1 MTTTTKRPLY
11 ETEADLEEERF
22 FTDTLC
28 SLWDCDAR
36 KLPLRYKMDY
46 ALQRGGI
53 IRAFLEVKVRNYTKD
68 YFETY
73 MLSMEKVLAA
83 RQFSEFAGV
92 PSILAVKW
100 KDASG
105 FIVLNT
111 LEDFEL
117 GFGGRVDR
125 DDSQDM
131 EPVIFIPIKNFKV
144 I

>member
-1 MTTTTKRPLY
+1 
-11 ETEADLEEERF
+11 
-22 FTDTLC
+22 
-28 SLWDCDAR
+28 
-36 KLPLRYKMDY
+36 
-46 ALQRGGI
+46 
-53 IRAFLEVKVRNYTKD
+53 
-68 YFETY
+68 
-73 MLSMEKVLAA
+73 MEKVLAA

-100 KDASG
+100 KDGSG

-131 EPVIFIPIKNFKV
+131 EPVIFIPIKNFRV